1 MLASLRLSEWGQWT
15 RCSATCGGGVR
26 ASLRRVEKEA
36 DYGGLPCVASLRKTE
51 TCNMQPCERSQDCV
65 VSEWGRW
72 HGCEVE
78 GARQMTRQRRIETYA
93 EGDGDPCDSP
103 LTETAG
109 CDDRDTLQWCSTTE
123 WSQWTA
129 CPVACGGGQQQRS
142 RHLSGESSC
151 IPMAK
156 QDLKEVRGCN
166 VESCEENEGCI
177 LSPWTHWGQCS
188 QDCGTG
194 VSTRS
199 RSIDQ
204 SAGDGGKSC
213 HASLKEMQECVL
225 EPCPVR
231 DCVWHAWDS
240 WSGCSCTCGGGL
252 KRRARTIKV
261 APRAGGTP
269 CDPSDKTQVAPC
281 NTHSCED
288 CVDGRWTFWSL
299 WSECTASCAPGY
311 RWRHRS
317 IARRNNDCGQPMT
330 GLEEDYQ
337 MCEDLPICVQDEDC
351 KVSDWTSWNDCSCS
365 CYGVTERHRRVLQLG
380 IGAGKKCEGKSL
392 KEIAPCNPSEDE
404 AHPAGC
410 HSQGPENC
418 TLSHWEDW
426 GVCSKPCGVGQRT
439 RMRQILRPLNHNGAP
454 CEGAL
459 AQVVPCNTH
468 HCPENN
474 CIDCQWGAWSEWGDC
489 SECGGQK
496 YRQRTIEHLQNDCG
510 HKCDPGVAKE
520 TMNCTGTCDSEY
532 YCRWAD
538 WSDLGDCTATCGTA
552 VKILQRRLEITDQA
566 PLSDQDYNS
575 SAGGL
580 YLFAGSRSMVCSGE
594 QTETVECDTP
604 SCDEDCYPKNCRFGV
619 WGEWS
624 EPSCTQLCNRHRV
637 IARRSSCGGKPCGGA
652 QTETKFCP
660 RAPCVEVVD
669 CTISDW
675 DDWSFC
681 MKETGYQRL
690 RQRTILAQAQNGGKA
705 CGTSY
710 PAPPLSLEEIE
721 PCEDYLALSAKNDCK
736 FSTWREWT
744 ECTAICNGGL
754 KHRSR
759 GIQVPPAGGG
769 TPCEG
774 SLEEL
779 IPCNREPCTESTARD
794 CELSPW
800 SEWSHCDSHDQR
812 ERYRIIAEEPSKDG
826 KPCNG
831 TLKEI
836 KPCTVAVDCILSP
849 WTEWDSCDKSCDGG
863 QKQRQRQV
871 EVNPKHRGKPCDP
884 GLIETAGCNHEPC
897 SNEEVNCKVSIWT
910 VWSPCSAT
918 CGPGYQE
925 RSRRVTHRLS
935 HCGTGC
941 VGNLTE
947 VKPCHL
953 DHCGNCDPCVWGEW
967 KQWSECTRHCGGG
980 QRHRLRNISSWPSP
994 GCEPCK
1000 PLDKAWVEPCN
1011 TEPCPEGEICVDGL
1025 WADWRDW
1032 EACSTSC
1039 EGGVRARGRHMLR
1052 KATECGRMPDGDSH
1066 EEEPCNKGIPCKDTQ
1081 DCILSEWTMWSDCSA
1096 SCHGIKK
1103 RSRTV
1108 LQHGYGSGQYCRG
1121 AMEEAYPCAYGIS
1134 RSLVNWDSP
1143 HLYLNLAGVSAN
1155 NLDGKGPDFQA
1166 ERELRFKGAAA
1177 DNSQTVDLRV
1187 TVDEEGNYNA
1197 GQGVKFNGLQGSFGN
1212 IFVERNS
1219 EVVLNFELVDTVT
1232 SDPMT
1237 PEDLVIKFFDADDNQ
1252 GSNNYEITA
1261 VDECEEFYNS
1271 PNPDFTVMGSC
1282 SAPGPTTFSYPAVI
1296 NSSTRRSGLSNFRGL
1311 LDDPTVNLGGL
1322 GIREARARDPKSQF
1336 LQLLAEVTSHLPM
1349 PRRIRVASATTPGN
1363 LQTVPQLLS
1372 LTSRSP
1378 R

>member
-1 MLASLRLSEWGQWT
+1 MDEISD
-15 RCSATCGGGVR
+15 SAT
-26 ASLRRVEKEA
+26 L
-36 DYGGLPCVASLRKTE
+36 
-51 TCNMQPCERSQDCV
+51 
-65 VSEWGRW
+65 
-72 HGCEVE
+72 
-78 GARQMTRQRRIETYA
+78 
-93 EGDGDPCDSP
+93 
-103 LTETAG
+103 
-109 CDDRDTLQWCSTTE
+109 
-123 WSQWTA
+123 
-129 CPVACGGGQQQRS
+129 
-142 RHLSGESSC
+142 
-151 IPMAK
+151 
-156 QDLKEVRGCN
+156 
-166 VESCEENEGCI
+166 
-177 LSPWTHWGQCS
+177 
-188 QDCGTG
+188 
-194 VSTRS
+194 
-199 RSIDQ
+199 
-204 SAGDGGKSC
+204 
-213 HASLKEMQECVL
+213 
-225 EPCPVR
+225 
-231 DCVWHAWDS
+231 
-240 WSGCSCTCGGGL
+240 GL
-252 KRRARTIKV
+252 K
-261 APRAGGTP
+261 P
-269 CDPSDKTQVAPC
+269 
-281 NTHSCED
+281 
-288 CVDGRWTFWSL
+288 
-299 WSECTASCAPGY
+299 
-311 RWRHRS
+311 
-317 IARRNNDCGQPMT
+317 
-330 GLEEDYQ
+330 LE
-337 MCEDLPICVQDEDC
+337 L
-351 KVSDWTSWNDCSCS
+351 
-365 CYGVTERHRRVLQLG
+365 
-380 IGAGKKCEGKSL
+380 
-392 KEIAPCNPSEDE
+392 
-404 AHPAGC
+404 
-410 HSQGPENC
+410 
-418 TLSHWEDW
+418 
-426 GVCSKPCGVGQRT
+426 
-439 RMRQILRPLNHNGAP
+439 
-454 CEGAL
+454 
-459 AQVVPCNTH
+459 
-468 HCPENN
+468 
-474 CIDCQWGAWSEWGDC
+474 
-489 SECGGQK
+489 
-496 YRQRTIEHLQNDCG
+496 
-510 HKCDPGVAKE
+510 
-520 TMNCTGTCDSEY
+520 
-532 YCRWAD
+532 
-538 WSDLGDCTATCGTA
+538 
-552 VKILQRRLEITDQA
+552 
-566 PLSDQDYNS
+566 QDYNS

-580 YLFAGSRSMVCSGE
+580 YLFAGRLSKSSHVDYIKGYLTSAFSREFVQAGSRSMVCSGE
-594 QTETVECDTP
+594 QTQTVESRGRKESRLGMLLGLDRFPIALRHPRRLRCDTP
-604 SCDEDCYPKNCRFGV
+604 SCDVRDPELSIIEETILSTSETCDLRKTAIPKTADSAFGAS
-619 WGEWS
+619 G
-624 EPSCTQLCNRHRV
+624 PSRGMAAEREK
-637 IARRSSCGGKPCGGA
+637 GKTFAVTVTASLLDAAVAAESHAAFSDGLRCSID
-652 QTETKFCP
+652 E
-660 RAPCVEVVD
+660 VD

-779 IPCNREPCTESTARD
+779 IPCNREPCTESAARD

-941 VGNLTE
+941 VGNLSE
-947 VKPCHL
+947 VKACHL

-1025 WADWRDW
+1025 WAEWRDW
-1032 EACSTSC
+1032 E
-1039 EGGVRARGRHMLR
+1039 ELGQLKQDLR
-1052 KATECGRMPDGDSH
+1052 LK
-1066 EEEPCNKGIPCKDTQ
+1066 PCNKGIPCKDTQ

-1155 NLDGKGPDFQA
+1155 NLGGKGPDFQA

-1187 TVDEEGNYNA
+1187 TVDEESNYNA

-1237 PEDLVIKFFDADDNQ
+1237 PEDLVIKFFDADDEQ

-1271 PNPDFTVMGSC
+1271 PNPAFTVMGSC
-1282 SAPGPTTFSYPAVI
+1282 STPGPTTFSYPAVI
-1296 NSSTRRSGLSNFRGL
+1296 NSSTRRSALNASRASRGL
-1311 LDDPTVNLGGL
+1311 L
-1322 GIREARARDPKSQF
+1322 
-1336 LQLLAEVTSHLPM
+1336 
-1349 PRRIRVASATTPGN
+1349 
-1363 LQTVPQLLS
+1363 
-1372 LTSRSP
+1372 
-1378 R
+1378 